1 MSNFIFN
8 FIRTWCVL
16 SPPPEWQMASEG
28 RKDGRPFRGRCV
40 SETVFTSKWTY
51 QGRPAS
57 CGSLS
62 PTLPYRPPPAPTSI
76 RQQHPGTD
84 SRPSTPHLFC
94 SRIKS
99 SQFEAICITIFLQ
112 CATIKKFF
120 DKIHYTNLC
129 VSMINEAGQQD
140 SQVHTPILL
149 I

>member
-62 PTLPYRPPPAPTSI
+62 PTLPYRPPPCADQHKAATS
-76 RQQHPGTD
+76 RYGVQALHA
-84 SRPSTPHLFC
+84 TPVLP
-94 SRIKS
+94 
-99 SQFEAICITIFLQ
+99 Q
-112 CATIKKFF
+112 
-120 DKIHYTNLC
+120 
-129 VSMINEAGQQD
+129 NE
-140 SQVHTPILL
+140 I
-149 I
+149 